1 MAPECRLEEEVL
13 AALNEGRDA
22 ELLPARISEHL
33 VGCESCANLA
43 AMVLALREER
53 RRLVAFAPVPE
64 AGAVWR
70 RVQRRAWSEAAA
82 AAGRPITAVQ
92 VLAFAGAAG
101 VAGACFGATSEWF
114 QGVFGRA
121 AAWLWAALPAAP
133 AAAGTL
139 AWPWVFL
146 GLMLAAVFLLA
157 PAVIIFVL
165 VSEKS

>member
-13 AALNEGRDA
+13 AALSGARDT
-22 ELLPARISEHL
+22 EPLPAWISGHL
-33 VGCESCANLA
+33 AGCERCANLA

-53 RRLVAFAPVPE
+53 RRLEAFAPVPDP
-64 AGAVWR
+64 GAVWR
-70 RVQRRAWSEAAA
+70 RVQRKAWNEAAA

-101 VAGACFGATSEWF
+101 VAGACYGATSEWF
-114 QGVFGRA
+114 QVVFGRA

-165 VSEKS
+165 ISEKS